1 MEFQRAYRAQ
11 NGPKHPEWPRKLR
24 IPRMSGMAWSRLPY
38 SNDPYFHDFAFVI
51 VSCVS
56 WQISKL
62 QIWSTAGRSATAKK
76 TTKGPEWLSS
86 WEGLGILNLVPAD
99 WLSGNGPSL
108 IGCRGSAAWSSSK
121 QQLPPHSGWMTLGH
135 SAHPDLFI
143 QLGVCICVSIFICIL
158 QGVFYWFRQPVSKFW
173 YLELFGR
180 NQS

>member
-11 NGPKHPEWPRKLR
+11 NGPKRPEWPRKPR
-24 IPRMSGMAWSRLPY
+24 IPRMSGMAWSQLPY
-38 SNDPYFHDFAFVI
+38 SNDSYFHDFAFVF

-56 WQISKL
+56 WQIWKTQQGNLL
-62 QIWSTAGRSATAKK
+62 QSR
-76 TTKGPEWLSS
+76 GPRKAQNGS
-86 WEGLGILNLVPAD
+86 EGLVISNLVPAD
-99 WLSGNGPSL
+99 WLSRNGPSL